1 VEWVCVIA
9 ALRQRW
15 EQGAFLTE
23 DPRYLVVSLADDTP
37 AGWVLWRDLGMF
49 GRKGW
54 AWEIGILLAPEHRGR
69 GVGTTAQIL
78 LAQYLFETTVVH
90 RLCAITELDNQAEQR
105 SLEKVG
111 FRREGVH
118 KQAGFRGGV
127 WRDCVIYAYLRDDQ
141 RPATS
146 AGAFL

>member
-1 VEWVCVIA
+1 
-9 ALRQRW
+9 
-15 EQGAFLTE
+15 
-23 DPRYLVVSLADDTP
+23 
-37 AGWVLWRDLGMF
+37 MF

-69 GVGTTAQIL
+69 GVGRRPIL
-78 LAQYLFETTVVH
+78 LTQYLFDTTVVH
-90 RLCAITELDNQAEQR
+90 RLCGITELDNQGEQR

-111 FRREGVH
+111 FRREGVL

-141 RPATS
+141 RRRLRRRVLSFDPCALRQDLIAATD
-146 AGAFL
+146 